1 HLRQMSSA
9 KGNDVHS
16 KSFLPT
22 IPSTDSIEEEIG
34 PEYELSL
41 AYKIERAMYGVAII
55 LGFIASVYTIRK
67 FRRCC
72 KKNLDVAARILSY
85 KISLSVADALILF
98 CYAPTQ
104 LVWISTFWWYGGE
117 ILCRVYKFTIT
128 FAFHLTGNMQVLI
141 AFDRLIT
148 MTRIN
153 KLHVKG
159 TTDYNTSLFLSLSWI
174 LAFAASFPQLLI
186 FKIVYTSDENPQC
199 SSIWNEYTYLYG
211 KEMRRRMESQDY
223 EYETGNS
230 SSSFNSS
237 IEEEWI
243 RMQEWEKMYNIVHV
257 LMMCVIPYLLELIF
271 YALILSLLSDAEK
284 GEFSGFRR
292 FIHKKVVRFC
302 HINRR
307 GERKERFN
315 SLPTVMEDPQSD
327 SPIQSPQ
334 KKTILARRPSRSV
347 NSSPTRSRRL
357 DPHRVSNRNRFQSV
371 DVGMRRMTMAVDS
384 QVSSLHNIM
393 DNEAGERIHLLAVRN
408 QSRRASAPCGPN
420 KVNQPRV
427 SAPWMQTVIV
437 ARRNA
442 RKKAFLMLS
451 FNLLLWLPYC
461 AHAILSSFVEL
472 NYFNFQFACALVV
485 FNAITNILL

>member
-1 HLRQMSSA
+1 M
-9 KGNDVHS
+9 
-16 KSFLPT
+16 
-22 IPSTDSIEEEIG
+22 EY
-34 PEYELSL
+34 PESLSL
-41 AYKIERAMYGVAII
+41 TLSYEIERVMYGIAIV

-72 KKNLDVAARILSY
+72 KKNLDVAARLLSY

-98 CYAPTQ
+98 VYAPTQ

-117 ILCRVYKFTIT
+117 ILCRVYKFTVT

-141 AFDRLIT
+141 AFDRLIS

-159 TTDYNTSLFLSLSWI
+159 TTDYNTRLFLSLSWI
-174 LAFAASFPQLLI
+174 LAIIFSLPQLVI
-186 FKIVYTSDENPQC
+186 FKIVYHNNGSPQC
-199 SSIWNEYTYLYG
+199 SSIWQVLSSLLFSSIFSWANEYTQLYL
-211 KEMRRRMESQDY
+211 KEQERREIMEYYSEDN
-223 EYETGNS
+223 EMVNNS
-230 SSSFNSS
+230 LYNSS

-257 LMMCVIPYLLELIF
+257 SMMCVIPYLLELIF

-292 FIHKKVVRFC
+292 FIHKKIVRLC
-302 HINRR
+302 HMKRR
-307 GERKERFN
+307 EERKERFN
-315 SLPTVMEDPQSD
+315 SLPTIFEDPQSD
-327 SPIQSPQ
+327 SPIQSPL
-334 KKTILARRPSRSV
+334 KIKLTRRPSRSV
-347 NSSPTRSRRL
+347 VVNMIEIHNSSPTNGRRVNL
-357 DPHRVSNRNRFQSV
+357 RVSYRNRFQSV
-371 DVGMRRMTMAVDS
+371 DVGMRRMTMSGGTQDI
-384 QVSSLHNIM
+384 SSLHT
-393 DNEAGERIHLLAVRN
+393 NENESGERSHLLGIRH
-408 QSRRASAPCGPN
+408 QSRRASAPCGDN

-427 SAPWMQTVIV
+427 SVPWMQTVIV

-461 AHAILSSFVEL
+461 AHAIISSFVEL
-472 NYFNFQFACALVV
+472 NYLNFQFACALVV